1 MSETMD
7 DGTADRTRRAPRID
21 LRVAYGY
28 AVLTGVLWALAFCV
42 PRLWFV
48 ALVALAPL
56 AIALE
61 GRTSRQCFGLG
72 IAAGFTQ
79 YVAGL
84 DWLYS
89 SLRTFTAFSAP
100 VCAALMIATC
110 LYQGARLGVF
120 AWIYGRARERGWPR
134 GRVFL
139 LAFGATEW
147 GYPLLFPSPFGA
159 CAHSAPAL
167 LQLAEWGGP
176 CAVGLLLAAPS
187 LALAEAALGR
197 PSGGGARWWAVLA
210 GAAIVPLGALG
221 GALRIRAID
230 ARASASPAVRVG
242 IVQANVSP
250 ANSPRGSID
259 GLRANLGMSAELR
272 DRGVDLLVWSEGVVN
287 SVGEDVYKREL
298 PKLFTRQLR
307 LPLVFGAILTHGPEE
322 PRAMNVVLT
331 SRADGRV
338 DGRYDKRLLFPFG
351 EYLPFGETFPALY
364 RWMPHTEHFHPG
376 NKAET
381 MAIAG
386 HRLTALICYEDLFPG
401 FVNDAIR
408 RSDAEMIVN
417 VSNDAWFGDTI
428 EPFEHFVQAQFRAVE
443 HRRYLVRAANS
454 GVSAVVDPAGRVVFQ
469 SQTFRP
475 EIADVLA
482 RWMPPTRTGYE
493 IWGDAPWWIA
503 AALAIGM
510 AMVNVTRVG
519 WPSRPR
525 GARAKESRTRGRC
538 S

>member
-1 MSETMD
+1 M
-7 DGTADRTRRAPRID
+7 D
-21 LRVAYGY
+21 LRVAYGC
-28 AVLTGVLWALAFCV
+28 AALTGALWALAFCV
-42 PRLWFV
+42 PRIWLV

-56 AIALE
+56 AVALE
-61 GRTSRQCFGLG
+61 GRSSRQCFGLG
-72 IAAGFTQ
+72 LAAGFTQ
-79 YVAGL
+79 YLAGIY
-84 DWLYS
+84 WLYS
-89 SLRTFTAFSAP
+89 SLRSFTAFAAP
-100 VCAALMIATC
+100 ICVALMIAIC
-110 LYQGARLGVF
+110 LYQGGRLAVF
-120 AWIYGRARERGWPR
+120 AWLYGRARERGWPR

-147 GYPLLFPSPFGA
+147 AYPLLFPSPFGA
-159 CAHSAPAL
+159 CAHRAPAL

-176 CAVGLLLAAPS
+176 YAVGLLLAAPS
-187 LALAEAALGR
+187 LALAEAVLGR
-197 PSGGGARWWAVLA
+197 PAGGRPRAWVVLA
-210 GAAIVPLGALG
+210 GAAIVPLAALAGAV
-221 GALRIRAID
+221 RMKAID
-230 ARASASPAVRVG
+230 ARASASPPVRVG
-242 IVQANVSP
+242 LVQANVSP

-259 GLRANLGMSAELR
+259 GLRTHLGMSAELR

-287 SVGEDVYKREL
+287 SVGDDVYQREL
-298 PKLFTRQLR
+298 PRLFTRQLR
-307 LPLVFGAILTHGPEE
+307 LPLVFGAILTHGQGDDR
-322 PRAMNVVLT
+322 RAMNVVLT

-364 RWMPHTEHFHPG
+364 RWFPHTAHLHPG
-376 NKAET
+376 NEAGT
-381 MAIAG
+381 LAVAG
-386 HRLTALICYEDLFPG
+386 HHLMALICYEDLFPG

-408 RSDAEMIVN
+408 RTDAEMIVS

-428 EPFEHFVQAQFRAVE
+428 EPLEHFVQAQFRAVE

-469 SQTFRP
+469 SATFRP

-482 RWMPPTRTGYE
+482 RWMPPPRTGYE

-519 WPSRPR
+519 WPTRLR
-525 GARAKESRTRGRC
+525 GGRAKGSQSRGHSRERQY
-538 S
+538 